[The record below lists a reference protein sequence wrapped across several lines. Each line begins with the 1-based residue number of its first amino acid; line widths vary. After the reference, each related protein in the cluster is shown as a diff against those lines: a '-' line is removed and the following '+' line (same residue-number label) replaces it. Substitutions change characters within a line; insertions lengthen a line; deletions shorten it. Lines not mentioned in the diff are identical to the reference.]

1 MKIICGVLSFVHCV
15 WINGNPYVCG
25 KVRRIVVIMRMGPT
39 TGETRELT
47 QRGTKFEEIIHYCVI
62 CMYAFIQ
69 ISNECDNVFDEEMAV
84 EGANAQA

>member
-1 MKIICGVLSFVHCV
+1 
-15 WINGNPYVCG
+15 
-25 KVRRIVVIMRMGPT
+25 MGPT